1 MTVEPFSDIAAAV
14 LASREPVTTSQGGT
28 VKPPPATL
36 RELRL
41 RAGLSVR
48 DLGELAGLHKG
59 IVSQIERG
67 RLVATQ
73 QEADKLALALGHPA
87 GALQTKPML
96 FLVEAPRD

>member
-1 MTVEPFSDIAAAV
+1 MTTEPFAETAAAV
-14 LASREPVTTSQGGT
+14 LATRETVVTRHGGN

-48 DLGELAGLHKG
+48 DLGEKADLHKG

-73 QEADKLALALGHPA
+73 DEADKLAVALGYPA

-96 FLVEAPRD
+96 FLVEDA